1 MANVC
6 TIGIA
11 EEEKE
16 KGSENIFEEIMAKN
30 FPYLSKEAYP
40 GIQSTECPKQ
50 DESQQFYNKPCYN

>member
-1 MANVC
+1 MQ
-6 TIGIA
+6 IA

-16 KGSENIFEEIMAKN
+16 KESENIFEEIMAKN